1 MSLSPPPT
9 DEFHLG
15 PPERDLAILHSGG
28 PNKESL
34 LGGSPQR
41 GGSLRRP
48 LPLQNNLYLAS
59 YGRGLERKFLFNVGF
74 AYGSAMIF
82 GSAYGVG
89 VGLRRGGATRKLLI
103 NSVINGCT
111 SHGPPLANGFAALS
125 ILYTPTRALLSWA
138 RGSSS
143 EDISNTPF
151 AGAAAGALYRVGYP
165 LPVVGRYALGAAA
178 LFTGVDLCF
187 RSGLLDF
194 L

>member
-89 VGLRRGGATRKLLI
+89 LFYTPRLGPSCPGPEAPPARTSPTPHSPAPPRG
-103 NSVINGCT
+103 
-111 SHGPPLANGFAALS
+111 LS
-125 ILYTPTRALLSWA
+125 IASGTPSP
-138 RGSSS
+138 S
-143 EDISNTPF
+143 
-151 AGAAAGALYRVGYP
+151 
-165 LPVVGRYALGAAA
+165 
-178 LFTGVDLCF
+178 
-187 RSGLLDF
+187 
-194 L
+194 